1 MAYEMERKHGWSTVV
16 SSRWGVYNM
25 HTVPFCYPQLDSCH
39 NPQTLSSFEISA
51 YCYLDFTFLPF
62 SLKFL
67 LLGSVYL
74 TPWQF
79 SLTADS
85 LSQWTSHSRHIYTHL
100 YSIKLS
106 SPGNRWGIS
115 ASLMFRNTIKMS
127 LLIFL
132 WPWPE
137 VHLLIC
143 CLQNIPHEN
152 IEQRVLK
159 KIKPISLKY
168 EEEIHNYIPLT
179 DP

>member
-39 NPQTLSSFEISA
+39 NAQTLSSFWDLSPLLSGF
-51 YCYLDFTFLPF
+51 YLFTLLPEVSVARVCLSYPMTIFSDRWQSFSVNFTF
-62 SLKFL
+62 
-67 LLGSVYL
+67 
-74 TPWQF
+74 
-79 SLTADS
+79 
-85 LSQWTSHSRHIYTHL
+85 TSHLYTHL

-106 SPGNRWGIS
+106 SPGNRWEIS
-115 ASLMFRNTIKMS
+115 ASLVFRNIIKMS

-152 IEQRVLK
+152 IEQSV
-159 KIKPISLKY
+159 
-168 EEEIHNYIPLT
+168 
-179 DP
+179 